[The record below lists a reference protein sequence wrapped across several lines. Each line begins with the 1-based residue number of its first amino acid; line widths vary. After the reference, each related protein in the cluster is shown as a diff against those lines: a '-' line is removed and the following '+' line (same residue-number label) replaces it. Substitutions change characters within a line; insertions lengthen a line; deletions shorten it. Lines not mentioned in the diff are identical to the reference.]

1 MTAEHGQIQR
11 RQRVVVV
18 GCGFGGLS
26 LILKLRHAP
35 VDITLVDKRNY
46 HLFQPLLYQVAT
58 AALSAAEV
66 AHPARSIFRNARNVT
81 VLLDEAVGVEPDA
94 RKLLLRGSQ
103 PLDYD
108 VLVLAT
114 GVEYNYFGHPEWRD
128 IAPSLKD
135 LSDAQE
141 IRRLLLLA
149 FERAESCPDAA
160 ERQRRLTFVLVG
172 GGPTGVELAGSIAEL
187 ARFAL
192 RRDFRNIDPRS
203 TRVVLLEA
211 GPRILAGFS
220 ASLSAYATRALER
233 MGVEVRTNSPVR
245 DIDANGVSTD
255 DAHFASTLVVWCAGV
270 RVVQVGDWLG
280 IATVGNGRL
289 PVRPDLSIADHP
301 EIFVL
306 GDVAA
311 ASDRSGRPLPQLA
324 PVAKQQ
330 GAYVATAIKAR
341 LEGRVPAPF
350 RYKDWGM
357 LAIIGRSAAAVDFGA
372 VRLTGFAGWLVWVF
386 AHILFLIGFRNRIA
400 VFLDWAWEWFTYA
413 RGVRLIVTPR
423 R

>member
-1 MTAEHGQIQR
+1 MQR

-18 GCGFGGLS
+18 GSGFGGLS
-26 LILKLRHAP
+26 LILKLHRVP
-35 VDITLVDKRNY
+35 VDITLVDRRNY

-58 AALSAAEV
+58 AALSSTEI
-66 AHPARSIFRNARNVT
+66 AHPTRSIFRNARNVT
-81 VLLDEAVGVEPDA
+81 VLLDEAVGVDLDA
-94 RKLLLRGSQ
+94 RKLLLRDNQ

-141 IRRLLLLA
+141 IRRRLLLA
-149 FERAESCPDAA
+149 FEHAESCPDAA
-160 ERQRRLTFVLVG
+160 ERRRRLTFVLVG

-220 ASLSAYATRALER
+220 ASLSAYATHALER
-233 MGVEVRTNSPVR
+233 MGVEVRTNSLVR
-245 DIDANGVSTD
+245 HIDTSGVSTD
-255 DAHFASTLVVWCAGV
+255 DAHIASTLVVWCAGV
-270 RVVQVGDWLG
+270 QGVQVGDWLG
-280 IATVGNGRL
+280 VATARNGRL
-289 PVRPDLSIADHP
+289 PVEPDLSVADHP

-311 ASDRSGRPLPQLA
+311 ATDRSGRSLPQLA

-330 GAYVATAIKAR
+330 GAYVATAINAR
-341 LEGRVPAPF
+341 LEGRTPAPF
-350 RYKDWGM
+350 RYKDPGA
-357 LAIIGRSAAAVDFGA
+357 LAIIGRSAAVVDFGA

-386 AHILFLIGFRNRIA
+386 AHILFLIGFRNKVA
-400 VFLDWAWEWFTYA
+400 VFLDWAWEWLTYA
-413 RGVRLIVTPR
+413 RGARLIVTPR

>member
-1 MTAEHGQIQR
+1 MQR

-18 GCGFGGLS
+18 GSGFGGLS
-26 LILKLRHAP
+26 LMLKLQSAP
-35 VDITLVDKRNY
+35 VDITLVDRRNY

-58 AALSAAEV
+58 AALSSTEI
-66 AHPARSIFRNARNVT
+66 AHPTRSIFRNARNVT
-81 VLLDEAVGVEPDA
+81 VLLDEAVGVDLGA
-94 RKLLLRGSQ
+94 RKLLLRDNQ
-103 PLDYD
+103 PLEYD

-114 GVEYNYFGHPEWRD
+114 GVEYDYFGHPEWRHV
-128 IAPSLKD
+128 APSLKD

-141 IRRLLLLA
+141 IRRRLLLA
-149 FERAESCPDAA
+149 FEHAESCPDAA
-160 ERQRRLTFVLVG
+160 EQRRLLTCVMVG

-211 GPRILAGFS
+211 GPRILAGFPT
-220 ASLSAYATRALER
+220 SLSAYATRALER

-245 DIDANGVSTD
+245 HIDATGVSTD
-255 DAHFASTLVVWCAGV
+255 DAHIASTLVVWCAGV
-270 RVVQVGDWLG
+270 RGGLAGDWFG
-280 IATVGNGRL
+280 GATARNGRL
-289 PVRPDLSIADHP
+289 PVEPDLSVADHP

-311 ASDRSGRPLPQLA
+311 ATDRSGQLLPQLA
-324 PVAKQQ
+324 SVAKQQ
-330 GAYVATAIKAR
+330 GSYVARAIKAR
-341 LEGRVPAPF
+341 LEGRTPAPF
-350 RYKDWGM
+350 RYKDPGA
-357 LAIIGRSAAAVDFGA
+357 LAIIGRSAAVVDFGA

-400 VFLDWAWEWFTYA
+400 VFLDWAWEWLTYA
-413 RGVRLIVTPR
+413 RGARLIVTPR
-423 R
+423 Q

>member
-1 MTAEHGQIQR
+1 MQR
-11 RQRVVVV
+11 RQRVVIV
-18 GCGFGGLS
+18 GSGFGGLS
-26 LILKLRHAP
+26 LILKLQRVP
-35 VDITLVDKRNY
+35 VDITLVDRRNY

-58 AALSAAEV
+58 AALSSTEIAY
-66 AHPARSIFRNARNVT
+66 PTRSIFRNARNVT
-81 VLLDEAVGVEPDA
+81 VLLDEAVGVDLDA
-94 RKLLLRGSQ
+94 RKLLLRDNQ
-103 PLDYD
+103 PLGYD

-114 GVEYNYFGHPEWRD
+114 GVEYDYFGHPEWRD

-141 IRRLLLLA
+141 IRRRLLLA
-149 FERAESCPDAA
+149 FEHAESCPDAA
-160 ERQRRLTFVLVG
+160 ERRRRLTFVLVG

-220 ASLSAYATRALER
+220 ASLSAYATHALER

-245 DIDANGVSTD
+245 HIDASGVSTD
-255 DAHFASTLVVWCAGV
+255 GAHIASTLVVWCAGV
-270 RVVQVGDWLG
+270 RGVQVGDWLG
-280 IATVGNGRL
+280 VATARNGRL
-289 PVRPDLSIADHP
+289 PVEPDLSVADHP

-311 ASDRSGRPLPQLA
+311 ATDRSGRSLPQLA

-330 GAYVATAIKAR
+330 GGYVAMAIKAR
-341 LEGRVPAPF
+341 LGGRTPAPF
-350 RYKDWGM
+350 RYKDPGV
-357 LAIIGRSAAAVDFGA
+357 LAIIGRSAAVVDFGA

-386 AHILFLIGFRNRIA
+386 AHILFLIGFRNRVA
-400 VFLDWAWEWFTYA
+400 VFLDWAWEWLTYA
-413 RGVRLIVTPR
+413 RGARLIVTPR

>member
-1 MTAEHGQIQR
+1 
-11 RQRVVVV
+11 
-18 GCGFGGLS
+18 
-26 LILKLRHAP
+26 
-35 VDITLVDKRNY
+35 
-46 HLFQPLLYQVAT
+46 
-58 AALSAAEV
+58 
-66 AHPARSIFRNARNVT
+66 
-81 VLLDEAVGVEPDA
+81 
-94 RKLLLRGSQ
+94 
-103 PLDYD
+103 
-108 VLVLAT
+108 
-114 GVEYNYFGHPEWRD
+114 
-128 IAPSLKD
+128 
-135 LSDAQE
+135 
-141 IRRLLLLA
+141 
-149 FERAESCPDAA
+149 
-160 ERQRRLTFVLVG
+160 
-172 GGPTGVELAGSIAEL
+172 
-187 ARFAL
+187 L

-255 DAHFASTLVVWCAGV
+255 DAHIASTLVVWCAGV